1 MAKNRF
7 NELYFDLEKKTRG
20 RPCVILNEKGLKL
33 VYDLAKIACTDEEIS
48 NILGCDGKILYSVW
62 NREKYK
68 EAKHRGLSEGM
79 MSIRRSQF
87 KYAQEGNASLL
98 IWLGKVYLHQT
109 EYMPEKAA
117 DSGVKTP
124 ELKITINS
132 ASNMK
137 VEAEEGEE

>member
-1 MAKNRF
+1 MAKNKF
-7 NELYFDLEKKTRG
+7 NELYFDLEETRG
-20 RPCVILNEKGLKL
+20 RPRAILNEKGLKL

-48 NILGCDGKILYSVW
+48 NILGCDIKTLYTIW

-68 EAKHRGLSEGM
+68 EFKHKGLSEGM
-79 MSIRRSQF
+79 MSIRRAQF

-109 EYMPEKAA
+109 EYVPEKAA
-117 DSGVKTP
+117 DNGIKTP
-124 ELKITINS
+124 ELKITINP

-137 VEAEEGEE
+137 VEAEEGKE